1 MYIWAIFEDLNAIT
15 MRLGQLARKLEVR
28 PNQIVE
34 FLGTQNIHIDSGTN
48 ARMLPEHVT
57 LAVQHFSPY
66 SSVIDTVD
74 DLVDSNANVK
84 NNDEEFKASVPE
96 SQKENVIDEPTPEKG
111 EVIKVPKVEL
121 TGLKVLGKID
131 LPEVRK
137 KEIDPAQENPELTK
151 DVKKEKRPKEFK
163 RRTPKNPIALQR
175 EMEAHE
181 ARKRVEEEN
190 RLRKEKRTQNYLKKV
205 KAPQPTKAARI
216 FNEETQQMSASDL
229 QEPPKSLWG
238 KFKKWLTS

>member
-1 MYIWAIFEDLNAIT
+1 

-34 FLGTQNIHIDSGTN
+34 FLGTQNIDIDSGTN
-48 ARMLPEHVT
+48 TRMLPEHVT
-57 LAVQHFSPY
+57 LAVQHFSPD
-66 SSVIDTVD
+66 SSLMDTGD
-74 DLVDSNANVK
+74 DLVVDSHAKVE
-84 NNDEEFKASVPE
+84 NNDEDLKAPAAE
-96 SQKENVIDEPTPEKG
+96 YQRENITDEPTLEKG
-111 EVIKVPKVEL
+111 DVIKAPKVEL
-121 TGLKVLGKID
+121 SGLKVLGKID

-137 KEIDPAQENPELTK
+137 KEVDPTQVSPEHPK
-151 DVKKEKRPKEFK
+151 EIKKERQPKEFK

-175 EMEAHE
+175 DLEAQE
-181 ARKRVEEEN
+181 ARKRREEEH
-190 RLRKEKRTQNYLKKV
+190 RLRKEVRTQNYLKKV

-238 KFKKWLTS
+238 KFMKWLTS